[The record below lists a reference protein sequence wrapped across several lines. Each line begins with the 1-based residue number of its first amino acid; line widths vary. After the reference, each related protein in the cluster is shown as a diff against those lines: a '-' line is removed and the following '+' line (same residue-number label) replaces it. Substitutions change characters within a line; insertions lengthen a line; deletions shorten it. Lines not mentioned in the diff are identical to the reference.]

1 MKERKPSDP
10 DHRPITPEKVAHWVE
25 AQEGGRMPTIA
36 VSGSRELLTLHDQ
49 QVIRA
54 ELVTHIGVIIHVG
67 DCPTGVDAFM
77 RDVWHK
83 NIRKDF
89 KADWNFG
96 KRGGPERNG
105 RMLIG
110 VSVLLAF
117 PGPKSKGTLDAIKQA
132 IANGIETHVFPI
144 GGQGKED

>member
-1 MKERKPSDP
+1 
-10 DHRPITPEKVAHWVE
+10 
-25 AQEGGRMPTIA
+25 MPTIA

-117 PGPKSKGTLDAIKQA
+117 PGPKSQRNAGRHQTGDRER
-132 IANGIETHVFPI
+132 NRDSRFSDRRPR
-144 GGQGKED
+144 